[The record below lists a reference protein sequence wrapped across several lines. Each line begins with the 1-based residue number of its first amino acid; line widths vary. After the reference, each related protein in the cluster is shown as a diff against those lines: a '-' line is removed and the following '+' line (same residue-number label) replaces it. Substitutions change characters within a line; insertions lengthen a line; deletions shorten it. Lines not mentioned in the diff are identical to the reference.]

1 MDKKML
7 INHIEGKKH
16 EGHKDQCPYIKRIQ
30 KDKEL
35 LELHNKKIKPNK

>member
-16 EGHKDQCPYIKRIQ
+16 EGHKEQCPYLKRIK
-30 KDKEL
+30 KDEEL
-35 LELHNKKIKPNK
+35 LKLYESTSKQK

>member
-7 INHIEGKKH
+7 INHIESKKH
-16 EGHKDQCPYIKRIQ
+16 EGHKEQCPYLKRIK

-35 LELHNKKIKPNK
+35 LKLHESISKPK